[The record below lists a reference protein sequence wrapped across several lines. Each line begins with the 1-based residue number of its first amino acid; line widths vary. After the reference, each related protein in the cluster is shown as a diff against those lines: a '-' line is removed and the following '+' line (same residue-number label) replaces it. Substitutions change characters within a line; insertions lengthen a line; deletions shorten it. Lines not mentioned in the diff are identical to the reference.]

1 MLCLSGISVLY
12 CHSNENLTQNVLV
25 CRQVKLAEPTTT
37 SYGGLTTCTNYH
49 LIKKQESVVDS
60 VFVHDN
66 YTRSPGANDNSMV
79 VVTKHQVWSLADDD
93 ED

>member
-1 MLCLSGISVLY
+1 MHASLSENSVVRALLC
-12 CHSNENLTQNVLV
+12 

-66 YTRSPGANDNSMV
+66 YANSPGANDTSMV

-93 ED
+93 

>member
-1 MLCLSGISVLY
+1 MHVLLC
-12 CHSNENLTQNVLV
+12 

-66 YTRSPGANDNSMV
+66 YANSPGANDTSMV

-93 ED
+93 